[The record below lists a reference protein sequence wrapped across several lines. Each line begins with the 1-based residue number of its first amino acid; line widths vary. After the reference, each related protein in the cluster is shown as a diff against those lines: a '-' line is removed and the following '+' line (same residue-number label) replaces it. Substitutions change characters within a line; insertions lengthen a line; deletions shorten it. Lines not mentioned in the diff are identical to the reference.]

1 MRRFGSIRR
10 LPSKRYQASFE
21 HPDLEGRK
29 RVKAPVT
36 FTHKSDAESWLR
48 QQERAIERGEWLSP
62 EEKEARRPQIHT
74 LQETYD
80 RFLAQR
86 PRPLALST
94 MTSYEQD
101 WRLRIVPHWGE
112 SRDVRTITHDEVW
125 EWRQGPLGQER
136 RRDRSTLALFHE
148 LLTKAMRWGWIEKNP
163 ATGVTI
169 PRKTT
174 PMAQRHV
181 FDLDDVRR
189 YLESADPQ
197 HVAMLATV
205 ALGGL
210 RSGEVRGLRRMDID
224 LDGKRIL
231 VRQAIEY
238 GKEGNE
244 YRVGIKEPKTSAGVR
259 TLPMSGTL
267 VDILREY
274 LRLHPGNPV
283 DLVFTVSGGKPMGP
297 AEADR
302 RHNRALANMG
312 LRTPEAERRRL
323 WRRGLP
329 VPKEDHITLHDLR
342 ASYAAWLFSEGYA
355 IAEVMLLLGWSDSR
369 MALEVYSRVFPRR
382 VESVGPK
389 QDEAFRGLSVT
400 VK

>member
-1 MRRFGSIRR
+1 MKRAFGWVRR
-10 LPSKRYQASFE
+10 LPSKRYQASFP
-21 HPDLEGRK
+21 HPQIPGK
-29 RVKAPVT
+29 RVKAPST
-36 FTHKSDAESWLR
+36 FSHKSDAEHWLR
-48 QQERAIERGEWLSP
+48 VQERAIERDEWLSP
-62 EEKEARRPQIHT
+62 EEQEARRPKSHT

-80 RFLAQR
+80 RFLVQR
-86 PRPLALST
+86 PQPLALST
-94 MTSYEQD
+94 VTAYEQD
-101 WRLRIVPHWGE
+101 WRLRIAPYWGVDLDIK
-112 SRDVRTITHDEVW
+112 SITHDEVW
-125 EWRQGPLGQER
+125 KWRQGPLGQER
-136 RRDRSTLALFHE
+136 RRDRSALALFHE
-148 LLTKAMRWGWIEKNP
+148 LLTKARHWGWIEKNP
-163 ATGVTI
+163 ATGVSI
-169 PRKTT
+169 PRRTK

-210 RSGEVRGLRRMDID
+210 RSGEVRGLRRMDLD
-224 LDGKRIL
+224 LEGKRIL
-231 VRQAIEY
+231 VRQAVEY

-259 TLPMSGTL
+259 VLPMSGTL
-267 VDILREY
+267 VSILREH
-274 LRLHPGNPV
+274 LRLHPGKPG
-283 DLVFTVSGGKPMGP
+283 DLVFTVSGRKPMGP

-342 ASYAAWLFSEGYA
+342 ASYAAWLFSEGYT

-389 QDEAFRGLSVT
+389 QDEALKGLSVT